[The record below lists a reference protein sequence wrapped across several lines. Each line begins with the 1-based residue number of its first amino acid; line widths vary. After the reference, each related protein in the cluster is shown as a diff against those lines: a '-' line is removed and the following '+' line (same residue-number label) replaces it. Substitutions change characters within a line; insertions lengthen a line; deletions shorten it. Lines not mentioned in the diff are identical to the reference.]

1 MGLPQGIEG
10 AYEKLK
16 TRAAR
21 LTKAQSY
28 VVFLSCRM

>member
-1 MGLPQGIEG
+1 MRYRDWV

-21 LTKAQSY
+21 LTKTQFY
-28 VVFLSCRM
+28 VVFLLYRA